1 MNEND
6 YNQISSI
13 GITFE
18 EENIIQ
24 TKHKNSINK
33 KKDNIKKNF
42 DKLIIP
48 YNFKKNN
55 YSVPDNEI
63 EGYEHKEFVLN
74 TLHTYNLQKLFKF
87 DSPYDP
93 SCCERL
99 LFFFPLLI
107 FLIILYILIYLIITF
122 MFNPLVLYVSYKI
135 LKGIFS
141 LIKSIKNTIY
151 EKMKKKAINKRLD
164 ETNRSKYCFHNNIKW
179 KLGESGY
186 WLEVKKIQNQ
196 TPLK

>member
-93 SCCERL
+93 PCCERL

-164 ETNRSKYCFHNNIKW
+164 ETNRSKYCFDNNIKW